1 MISVDDINLFL
12 TKLKVLSININFASM
27 NFPSKIVE
35 NAVDHLS
42 RLPGI
47 GKRSALRLVLHL
59 LKQPKESI
67 KDFGNSFIDLTKN
80 INYCSSCFSLSE
92 TPTCEICTSRR
103 RDKTTICVVEDI
115 RVLLAIEN
123 TMQYKG
129 VYHVLGGLISPIDGV
144 SPTDLRIE
152 ELVKKIKETN
162 VKEMILALSTTM
174 EGDTTNYYLFKK
186 IAPSGIKISSI
197 ARGIAIGDE
206 LEYTDQLTLA
216 TAISSRMPYENSLSK

>member
-1 MISVDDINLFL
+1 MTLL
-12 TKLKVLSININFASM
+12 INFAYM

-35 NAVDHLS
+35 NAVDQLS
-42 RLPGI
+42 LLPGI

-59 LKQPKESI
+59 LKQEKKSI
-67 KDFGNSFIDLTKN
+67 EDFGNSFIDLTNN

-92 TPTCEICTSRR
+92 TQTCEICTSRR

-144 SPTDLRIE
+144 SPADLRIE

-162 VKEMILALSTTM
+162 VKEIILALSTTM